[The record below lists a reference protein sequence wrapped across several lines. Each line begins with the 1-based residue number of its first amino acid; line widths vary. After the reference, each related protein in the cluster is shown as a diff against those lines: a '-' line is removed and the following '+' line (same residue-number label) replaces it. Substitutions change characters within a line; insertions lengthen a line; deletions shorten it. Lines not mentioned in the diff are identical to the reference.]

1 MTGEGV
7 TRSITTI
14 IDTIGKEE
22 RIMSSEKIL
31 IERVSKSF
39 SPKSRRDAGERFVAI
54 SNVSLTVEEGEFLSI
69 VGPSGC
75 GKSTLLDLLAG
86 LEPASSGSILV
97 NGRPINGPD
106 QEIGIVLQG
115 YALFPWRTVRKNV
128 EFGLEIR
135 ELGKKERREV
145 SQRYIEL
152 VGLTGFEDSYP
163 HELSGGMRQRVAI
176 ARALAY
182 DPAVLLMDEPF
193 AAVDAQTRELLQEE
207 LLRIWERTGKT
218 IVFITHSI
226 EEAIFLSDR
235 VAVMSRNPGTI
246 KEIVEVTVPRPR
258 HADRASLGFS
268 RLRHHLW
275 ELLQDEGDFDG
286 LRASASERR
295 AVIEEAEGLLASAS
309 AATAT
314 SPAAS
319 ASTATSPAAATS
331 ASTSPAASAVA
342 QGA

>member
-1 MTGEGV
+1 
-7 TRSITTI
+7 
-14 IDTIGKEE
+14 
-22 RIMSSEKIL
+22 MSSEKIL
-31 IERVSKSF
+31 IESVSKSF
-39 SPKSRRDAGERFVAI
+39 SPKSRRDTGERFVAI
-54 SNVSLTVEEGEFLSI
+54 DNVSLTVNEGEFLSI

-86 LEPASSGSILV
+86 LEPASSGNIFI
-97 NGRPINGPD
+97 NGRLINGPD

-128 EFGLEIR
+128 EFGLEIK

-145 SQRYIEL
+145 SRHYIEL

-193 AAVDAQTRELLQEE
+193 AAVDAQTREVLQEE

-235 VAVMSRNPGTI
+235 VAVMSSNPGTI
-246 KEIVEVTVPRPR
+246 KEVVEVTVPRPR

-275 ELLQDEGDFDG
+275 ELLQDEGAFGG

-309 AATAT
+309 PVASASVPA
-314 SPAAS
+314 SGSSAAS
-319 ASTATSPAAATS
+319 AV
-331 ASTSPAASAVA
+331 TSPAASAVV